1 MGPLADVRILEIA
14 GAGPG
19 PIAASL
25 LADLGARVVRIERRE
40 AVQLGIDKGE
50 RQQNMMLRGRPAI
63 ALDLKD
69 PRDVDTVLDFAREA
83 DGLIE
88 GFRPGVM
95 ERLGLGP
102 EVVRRINPR
111 LVYGRVTGW
120 GQTGP
125 LAQAAGHDI
134 NYVAITGV
142 LDAIG
147 RRGQPPAVPLTF
159 LGDIAGG
166 AHYLV
171 MGMLAAILEARGSG
185 TGQVVDASIVDG
197 VASMSNVFLGLQ
209 AAGRWNPERGT
220 NLLDSGAYFYDV
232 YECSDGRWISIGP
245 IEARF
250 HGELLRLL
258 GVDPARLGEQLDP
271 ASWEANRH
279 VLAQVFRSRTRDEWS
294 ALLEG
299 TDTCFA
305 PVLSFAEAPHHPQ
318 LKARATYL
326 EVGGVTQAAP
336 APRFSRTVPQAPQ
349 PPEPEPRPDAG
360 ELLAAW
366 RDRRRS

>member
-1 MGPLADVRILEIA
+1 MGPLADVRIVELA

-40 AVQLGIDKGE
+40 SIQLGIDKGKRE
-50 RQQNMMLRGRPAI
+50 QNMMLRGRPAI

-69 PRDVDTVLDFAREA
+69 PRDVAMALEFVREA

-102 EVVRRINPR
+102 EVAHRINPR
-111 LVYGRVTGW
+111 LVYARVTGW

-134 NYVAITGV
+134 NYVAVTGV

-147 RRGQPPAVPLTF
+147 RRGQPPAVPLTL

-185 TGQVVDASIVDG
+185 IGQVVDASIADG

-220 NLLDSGAYFYDV
+220 NILDSGAYFYDV
-232 YECSDGRWISIGP
+232 YECSDGLWISIGP

-250 HGELLRLL
+250 HGDLLRLL
-258 GVDPARLGEQLDP
+258 GVDPARLGEQIDP
-271 ASWEANRH
+271 ASWEQNRQ
-279 VLAQVFRSRTRDEWS
+279 VFAEVFRSRTRDEWS

-299 TDTCFA
+299 TDACFA
-305 PVLSFAEAPHHPQ
+305 PVLSFAEAPRHPQ
-318 LKARATYL
+318 LKARGTYL
-326 EVGGVTQAAP
+326 QVGDTTQAMP
-336 APRFSRTVPQAPQ
+336 APRFSRTVPEPPQ
-349 PPEPEPRPDAG
+349 PPDPQPRQDAS
-360 ELLAAW
+360 ELLVTW
-366 RDRRRS
+366 RSRGRA